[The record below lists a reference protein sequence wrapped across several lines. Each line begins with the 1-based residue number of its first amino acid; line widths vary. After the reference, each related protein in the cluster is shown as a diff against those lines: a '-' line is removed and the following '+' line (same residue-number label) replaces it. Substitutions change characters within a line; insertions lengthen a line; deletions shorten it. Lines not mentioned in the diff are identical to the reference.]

1 MTQGA
6 AMAVWEEEA
15 LKKGQGLA
23 IGDFE
28 RFSDLTFI
36 TIV

>member
-6 AMAVWEEEA
+6 AMAVWEEA